1 MIEFRREDESAGTRK
16 MFAFYSFIR
25 QAVQSG
31 SFLFVDE
38 LNARLHPLLLRNLLL
53 LFLSRKKNPNNAQI
67 VFACHEP
74 WILNAKILRRDEI
87 YFTNK
92 KRETEASELYFLAE
106 FRDENGVK
114 IRSDEDF
121 EKNYLFG
128 KYDGIPVLTDREVK

>member
-1 MIEFRREDESAGTRK
+1 M
-16 MFAFYSFIR
+16 
-25 QAVQSG
+25 
-31 SFLFVDE
+31 
-38 LNARLHPLLLRNLLL
+38 LLRNLLL
-53 LFLSRKKNPNNAQI
+53 LFLSWKKNPNNAQI